1 MDRVLLVVRY
11 AGDIERKRLEYLLK
25 RYTGRVRSERV
36 HGTAFFLEGDSGEL
50 EKFLR
55 ELYAR
60 IPPERVEAYRVERF
74 RVEIAPERV
83 TGRLETSLDGPA
95 VWGVVE
101 FLVKKMKG
109 VLVSDAGGARRYRLY
124 TKGGVVDV
132 LFSAHPRRGGGTVLT
147 FTVEGYDEHVESVYR
162 ELERELRYLAG

>member
-1 MDRVLLVVRY
+1 MVVRY

-25 RYTGRVRSERV
+25 RYMGRIRSQKL
-36 HGTAFFLEGDSGEL
+36 HGTAFFLEGDPDEL
-50 EKFLR
+50 EKFMR
-55 ELYAR
+55 EIYAR

-74 RVEIAPERV
+74 RVEIEPNRV
-83 TGRLETSLDGPA
+83 TGRLETSLDEPA

-101 FLVKKMKG
+101 FLAKKMRG
-109 VLVSDAGGARRYRLY
+109 VLVSDVRGVRRYRFY

-132 LFSAHPRRGGGTVLT
+132 LFSVSPRRGGGTVLT

-162 ELERELRYLAG
+162 ELEREFRYLAG